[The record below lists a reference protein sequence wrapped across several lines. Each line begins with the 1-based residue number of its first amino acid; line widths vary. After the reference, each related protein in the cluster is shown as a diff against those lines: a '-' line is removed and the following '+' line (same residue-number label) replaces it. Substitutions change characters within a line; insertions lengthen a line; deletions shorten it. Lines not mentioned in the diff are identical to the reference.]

1 MSIKHPVPE
10 DPITEWYFWVDQ
22 KKSTIKNK
30 VKYLFSRIWRR
41 KK

>member
-10 DPITEWYFWVDQ
+10 DPATEWYFWVDQ
-22 KKSTIKNK
+22 KKSSSKDK
-30 VKYLFSRIWRR
+30 VKQMFSRIWRR